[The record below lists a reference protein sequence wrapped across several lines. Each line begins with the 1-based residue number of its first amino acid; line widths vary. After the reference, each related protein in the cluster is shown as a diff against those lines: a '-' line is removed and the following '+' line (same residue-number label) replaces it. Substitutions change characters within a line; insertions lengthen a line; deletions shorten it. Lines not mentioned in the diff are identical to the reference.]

1 MRSDGALARGS
12 ASGLRAGYGV
22 SLQQT
27 SLRAARIE
35 KSAMAGTPSPALETR
50 ALPGEI
56 RTASI

>member
-12 ASGLRAGYGV
+12 ARVSRAGYGV
-22 SLQQT
+22 SLHQT
-27 SLRAARIE
+27 SLRAARVE
-35 KSAMAGTPSPALETR
+35 KPAMAGTPSPARETR

>member
-12 ASGLRAGYGV
+12 ARVWRAGYGV
-22 SLQQT
+22 SHHQT
-27 SLRAARIE
+27 PLRAARVE
-35 KSAMAGTPSPALETR
+35 KPAMAGTPSPARQTR